1 MRETV
6 ARHAAAS
13 PAPKVAR
20 HARLLL
26 LDTLGCAL
34 AGRRAPEVS
43 RLEQS
48 LAALEGGSLRLPA
61 GPALGVR
68 GMAQILA
75 IATTWDEA
83 CEGHAYAHGRPG
95 IPVIGA
101 LVPLVL
107 HRRQTLGALIGA
119 LAMGYEVGARA
130 GGWLRVPK
138 GIHVDGN
145 WPAIGVAA
153 AVARFLEVDA
163 MQAVAA
169 AACQLPYS
177 LYLPVRSGGTIR
189 NAYLAHSAM
198 LGLDAAL
205 AAQAGFGAPADALSH
220 YAEHFCQA
228 DDRPL
233 PGAGEDL
240 ILGAYFKPF
249 AAVRHVHYGAMA
261 ARELRGQLETKAIK
275 TIDLSIYE
283 EAITYCGMRH
293 PQTPLAAQFSLS
305 FGIASMLRFG
315 DLDPAS
321 YDEPRFSDP
330 ELRRLEKL
338 VRITPDRGLSAQR
351 RRGARLTIDGR
362 VAETPET
369 HPGLVLDEAGVLAKF
384 ARNAPTTR
392 GFCEA
397 VLAAPEETPFHKLWE
412 GLWKNAT

>member
-6 ARHAAAS
+6 ARHVAGS
-13 PAPKVAR
+13 PAAKVSR

-48 LAALEGGSLRLPA
+48 LADLEGGDFRCPQGRPLSVRAA
-61 GPALGVR
+61 G
-68 GMAQILA
+68 QILA
-75 IATTWDEA
+75 IAPTWDEA

-95 IPVIGA
+95 IPAIAALLPLALHQKRTLGAFIGA
-101 LVPLVL
+101 LV
-107 HRRQTLGALIGA
+107 
-119 LAMGYEVGARA
+119 MGYEIGARA

-145 WPAIGVAA
+145 WPGIGVAA
-153 AVARFLEVDA
+153 AVSRLAGGDVLRAIDI
-163 MQAVAA
+163 

-177 LYLPVRSGGTIR
+177 LYLPVRWGLTVR
-189 NAYLAHSAM
+189 NTYLAHSAM

-205 AAQAGFGAPADALSH
+205 AAQAGFGAPQDALSH

-228 DDRPL
+228 DEQPL

-249 AAVRHVHYGAMA
+249 AAVRHVHYGAIA
-261 ARELRGQLETKAIK
+261 ARALRNGLDVSSVKEIEL
-275 TIDLSIYE
+275 SVYE
-283 EAITYCGMRH
+283 EAMTYCGNRD
-293 PQTPLAAQFSLS
+293 PKTPLAAQFSLS
-305 FGIASMLRFG
+305 FGIATMLRFG
-315 DLDPAS
+315 ELEPAC

-330 ELRRLEKL
+330 EVRRLEKL
-338 VRITPDRGLSAQR
+338 VRIAPDRELTTRR

-362 VAETPET
+362 VAETPDS
-369 HPGLVLDEAGVLAKF
+369 HPDLMLDEAGVIAKF
-384 ARNAPTTR
+384 ARNAPDAR
-392 GFCEA
+392 GFGEA
-397 VLAAPEETPFHKLWE
+397 LLSAPQDTPFEKLW
-412 GLWKNAT
+412 GML

>member
-1 MRETV
+1 
-6 ARHAAAS
+6 
-13 PAPKVAR
+13 
-20 HARLLL
+20 
-26 LDTLGCAL
+26 
-34 AGRRAPEVS
+34 
-43 RLEQS
+43 
-48 LAALEGGSLRLPA
+48 
-61 GPALGVR
+61 
-68 GMAQILA
+68 MAQILA
-75 IATTWDEA
+75 IAPTWDEA

-95 IPVIGA
+95 IPVIAA

-107 HRRQTLGALIGA
+107 HRKQTLGALISA

-153 AVARFLEVDA
+153 AVARFLNVDA

-169 AACQLPYS
+169 AACQLGYS
-177 LYLPVRSGGTIR
+177 LYLPIKSGGTIR
-189 NAYLAHSAM
+189 NAYLGHSAM

-228 DDRPL
+228 DDRSL

-249 AAVRHVHYGAMA
+249 AAVRHVHYGAIA
-261 ARELRGQLETKAIK
+261 ARALRGQLDTKAIK
-275 TIDLSIYE
+275 AIELLIYE
-283 EAITYCGMRH
+283 EAMTYCGNRD

-305 FGIASMLRFG
+305 FGIASVLRFG

-362 VAETPET
+362 VAETPEA
-369 HPGLVLDEAGVLAKF
+369 HPDLVLDEAGVLAKF
-384 ARNAPTTR
+384 ARNAPNSR

-397 VLAAPEETPFHKLWE
+397 VLSAPEETAFHKLW
-412 GLWKNAT
+412 GAL